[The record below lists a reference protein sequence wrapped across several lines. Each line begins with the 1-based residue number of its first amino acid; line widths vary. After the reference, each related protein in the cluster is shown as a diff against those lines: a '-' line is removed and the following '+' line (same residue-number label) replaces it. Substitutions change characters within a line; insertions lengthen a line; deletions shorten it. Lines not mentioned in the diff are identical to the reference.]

1 MNDIQVF
8 NGPDFSVRTIG
19 DNGEIWFVAKDIAE
33 ALEYKEN
40 SNPSRLVQSVPEMWK
55 GVKRIH
61 TLGGEQELLC
71 LSEQGVYFFLGR
83 SDKKKALPYQMWI
96 AGDVVPSI
104 RKTGNYSVKQMSN
117 EEIQFRLKE
126 LEARNRELDM
136 RGAEIIQRM
145 LDKPP
150 FPITPE
156 TQTIF
161 AHEVFRLSSGHD
173 CLAMLPESTE
183 KWYTATEIGE
193 ELGLSAN
200 KIGRIAKAHNLKAP
214 EGESNEYGRWIFSKS
229 RYSSREIPSFIYNEN
244 ALDWFK
250 KHQNN

>member
-104 RKTGNYSVKQMSN
+104 RKTGSYRMSN

-244 ALDWFK
+244 ALDWFR
-250 KHQNN
+250 KHS